1 VFSLSVPRIIT
12 PINFKSIHPSK
23 SKNMKSLFQ
32 LGLLALGLVL
42 TGCGPKDM
50 GRVSGTVTLDGKPL
64 PDAVIQFQP
73 TNGERPSAAATDSAG
88 RYELMYATTTKGAR
102 VGEHAVTIST
112 YSEFKVDEETGNR
125 SPGSPEL
132 LPAKYNIKS
141 ELKKTV
147 EAGNNTIDF
156 ELDSK
161 GEIPKRARTP
171 GY

>member
-1 VFSLSVPRIIT
+1 MNSI
-12 PINFKSIHPSK
+12 FK
-23 SKNMKSLFQ
+23 F
-32 LGLLALGLVL
+32 GLLIIGLALS
-42 TGCGPKDM
+42 GCGPQDM

-64 PDAVIQFQP
+64 PDAIIQFQP
-73 TNGERPSAAATDSAG
+73 TNGERPSAAATDATG
-88 RYELMYATTTKGAR
+88 HYELMYATTTKGAR

-125 SPGSPEL
+125 SPGTPEL

-147 EAGNNTIDF
+147 EPGSNTIDF

-161 GEIPKRARTP
+161 GEIPRRARTP